1 MARLVGAE
9 DLVTPSALRKIAL
22 RLPDTEEGVAC
33 EGTALE
39 KRTLRAGGK
48 AFLFLGVGDAMLKL
62 RESLDEA
69 AGLAAKEPGRY
80 RVGANGWVTVK
91 LDGAPAG
98 RLEAWIAESR
108 ALVAGSARSA
118 TKPSPRGRKTAART
132 QRK

>member
-1 MARLVGAE
+1 M
-9 DLVTPSALRKIAL
+9 TPSALRKIAL

-39 KRTLRAGGK
+39 RRTIRARGK
-48 AFLFLGVGDAMLKL
+48 AFLFLGASDAMMKL

-80 RVGANGWVTVK
+80 RVGSSGWVTVK
-91 LDGAPAG
+91 LDGAAPAV
-98 RLEAWIAESR
+98 RLEAWVAESR
-108 ALVAGSARSA
+108 AIVAGAPRPA
-118 TKPSPRGRKTAART
+118 AKPAKPSPRARKAAARK